1 MTNENL
7 QRVEIINFRNFKEKI
22 RLTKRYE
29 RLAKM
34 EIIDNKYIYLEWR
47 I

>member
-1 MTNENL
+1 MGETK
-7 QRVEIINFRNFKEKI
+7 VEMIPFRNFKEKLRI
-22 RLTKRYE
+22 TKKYE

-34 EIIDNKYIYLEWR
+34 QIIDNKYIYLEWR